1 MEIKIIIVFLKH
13 IFYNFIY
20 RFIKIYKTMKKNV
33 VFGFLGNVLDQR
45 GKGKRRW
52 KNWRPTIDL
61 CHQSDMPVT
70 RLELLYY
77 PNDYDLL
84 CTIVKDIKILSP
96 HTEVN
101 PIEVNINDPWDFEQ
115 VYTFLF
121 DLSKNYTFN
130 SEQEEYYLHITTG
143 THVAQICWFLLAE
156 SRYFPAKL
164 LQMSPPKKEPLT
176 ENNEIEQDDLIA
188 LTPCG
193 IMSIIDLNLNR
204 YDKILTRFQQYAQQ
218 ATELLK
224 SGIATRNRQFN
235 QLIAEIEQVASRSHA
250 PILLCGPTGAGKSF
264 LAKQIY
270 LLKQT
275 NHQVKGQFVEIN
287 CATLRGDSA
296 MSTLFGHVKGA
307 FTGANL
313 ARTGLLKNADGGLL
327 FLDEIGEL
335 GLDEQAM
342 LLKAIEEKQ
351 FYPFGSDK
359 PIHSDFQLIAG
370 TNKDLKSAITNGEF
384 REDLFAR
391 INLWSYQLP
400 GLVDRKEDIEPNI
413 DFELARY
420 AKEYGIMPRFN
431 QQSRQAYLKF
441 ATSPQALWQGNFRE
455 LNSSIIR
462 MATLAPQANITTEQV
477 EQEIK
482 RLSQN
487 WTSTQNSYDDLIPNE
502 IDEFDRYQLEKVIE
516 ICQKSS
522 SLSEAGRQLFAISRT
537 KKQRSN
543 DADRLKKYLAK
554 FGLSWERIHSKNG

>member
-1 MEIKIIIVFLKH
+1 
-13 IFYNFIY
+13 
-20 RFIKIYKTMKKNV
+20 MKKNV

-52 KNWRPTIDL
+52 RHWRPTIDL
-61 CHQSDMPVT
+61 CYQSEIGFN

-77 PNDYDLL
+77 QNDYHLL
-84 CTIVKDIKILSP
+84 CEVIKDIKTLSP
-96 HTEVN
+96 Q
-101 PIEVNINDPWDFEQ
+101 IEVTPIAINIDDPWDFEQ
-115 VYTFLF
+115 VYTCLF
-121 DLSKNYTFN
+121 DISKNYAFN
-130 SEQEEYYLHITTG
+130 PEQENYYVHITTG

-156 SRYFPAKL
+156 SRYYPAKL
-164 LQMSPPKKEPLT
+164 LQMSPPEKHQSASQSYMELT
-176 ENNEIEQDDLIA
+176 ENELIRQV
-188 LTPCG
+188 PCG
-193 IMSIIDLNLNR
+193 KMNIIDLNLHR
-204 YDKILTRFQQYAQQ
+204 YDKILTRFQQYAHQ
-218 ATELLK
+218 ATDLLK
-224 SGIATRNRQFN
+224 SGIATRNQQFN

-270 LLKQT
+270 LLKHS
-275 NHQVKGQFVEIN
+275 NHQISGQFVEIN
-287 CATLRGDSA
+287 CATLRGDST

-359 PIHSDFQLIAG
+359 PIQSDFQLIAG
-370 TNKDLKSAITNGEF
+370 TNKDLKQAIKQGEF

-400 GLVDRKEDIEPNI
+400 SLAQRKEDIEPNI
-413 DFELARY
+413 DYELARY

-431 QQSRQAYLKF
+431 QQSRRAYLAF
-441 ATSPQALWQGNFRE
+441 ATSPDALWLGNFRE

-462 MATLAPQANITTEQV
+462 MATLAPQANITLEQV
-477 EQEIK
+477 EKEIA
-482 RLSQN
+482 RLKQN
-487 WTSTQNSYDDLIPNE
+487 WGQSRNDHSLIPTD

-516 ICQKSS
+516 ICQKSET
-522 SLSEAGRQLFAISRT
+522 LSAAGRHLFAVSRT

-554 FGLSWERIHSKNG
+554 FGLSWEVIHQ